1 MSAFYVARVKV
12 KDEVKL
18 QNYSSRALPIFNSF
32 QGELVSRGKLQK
44 SSEESESHDFA
55 VVIQFPSLKKLN
67 QALDSSAYQAILP
80 IRHAAADVNI
90 SIYQ

>member
-1 MSAFYVARVKV
+1 MPAFYVARVKV

-18 QNYSSRALPIFNSF
+18 QDYSSKAMDIFTGF
-32 QGELVSRGKLQK
+32 QGEIVSKGQLQK
-44 SSEESESHDFA
+44 SSEVVENHDFA
-55 VVIQFPSLKKLN
+55 VVMQFPSLEKLN
-67 QALDSSAYQAILP
+67 LAINSDAYKAILP